1 MNKAMPHTRDLTLE
15 EVEAL
20 SLGAWILG
28 TGGGGSPYINLLNMR
43 ELYRQGYRTK
53 LRDPLSLPD
62 DAMVAVVSTQG
73 APIVGQERLANPW
86 MSIKP
91 LQIQEEYLG
100 VKFDAVMP
108 IEIGGGNGILPL
120 MMAAI
125 LGIPSVDAD
134 AMGRAYPE
142 AQMTSFAVH
151 DLPCAPM
158 AMGDIRG
165 NEIII
170 KSAES
175 WQWMERISRKVVTEL
190 GSTAPT
196 CKAPRT
202 GAEVKDYA
210 VLYTASKAI
219 GLGQAILN
227 ARADHRDPVAAIV
240 QQCDGKQIFKG
251 KITDIDRRTTQG
263 FLRGK
268 AMLSGLDADHGDQF
282 QLDFQNEFSVGS
294 REGVPVVMTPDLICV
309 VDSVSG
315 DGIATENL
323 RYGQR
328 VTVVALPAPDVFRTA
343 RGLDLV
349 GPRAFGFDFDYQTVF
364 EGA

>member
-1 MNKAMPHTRDLTLE
+1 MNKAMPQTRDLTLE

-43 ELYRQGYRTK
+43 ELYSQGYRTK

-62 DAMVAVVSTQG
+62 DALVAVVSTQG

-91 LQIQEEYLG
+91 LKIQEDYLG
-100 VKFDAVMP
+100 RKFDAVMP

-125 LGIPSVDAD
+125 LDIPSLDAD

-151 DLPCAPM
+151 DLSCAPM

-175 WQWMERISRKVVTEL
+175 WKWLERISRKVVTEL

-202 GAEVKDYA
+202 GKEVKECA

-219 GLGQAILN
+219 GLGRAILQ

-240 QQCDGKQIFKG
+240 RECDGKQIFKG
-251 KITDIDRRTTQG
+251 KITDIERRTTEG
-263 FLRGK
+263 FLRGR
-268 AMLSGLDADHGDQF
+268 AALAGLDDDQGASF

-294 REGVPVVMTPDLICV
+294 RGGQPVVMTPDLICV
-309 VDSVSG
+309 VDSVTG

-328 VTVVALPAPDVFRTA
+328 VTVVALPAPDIFRTA
-343 RGLDLV
+343 RGLELV

-364 EGA
+364 EG